1 MLTFQISCK
10 YLWGY
15 NNVININHYSSIQE
29 IIDKILENYESF
41 LRQYNLMDLVDIL
54 NTNKKKFHIHG
65 VTFDSLKQIDTEFIR
80 EEPVYICCHCN

>member
-15 NNVININHYSSIQE
+15 TNIININHYNSIQE
-29 IIDKILENYESF
+29 IIDKVLDNYEKF

-54 NTNKKKFHIHG
+54 LANKKKFHIHG
-65 VTFDSLKQIDTEFIR
+65 ATFEDLKNIDVVFIR
-80 EEPVYICCHCN
+80 EDPVYICCHN